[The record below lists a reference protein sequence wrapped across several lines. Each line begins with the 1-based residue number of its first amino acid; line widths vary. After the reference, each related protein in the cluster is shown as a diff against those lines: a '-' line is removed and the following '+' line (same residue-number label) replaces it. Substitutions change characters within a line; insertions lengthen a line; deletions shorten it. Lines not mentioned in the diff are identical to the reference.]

1 LENTNNIDFNRRL
14 KEILTQREI
23 VRIKDD
29 RRKPSAVLIPMYYS
43 EEQHHLIFTK
53 RTELVSSHKGEI
65 SFPGGGYH
73 QGDSNLVTTAL
84 RETWEEIGLAPEDV
98 KVLGQLDDRL
108 TKGSAYIITP
118 FVGIIPA
125 EYKFRLNS
133 FETAEVFQI
142 PVPALLDISY
152 RREEPETLEGQA
164 ITTYFYSYQNHTI
177 IGATAR
183 ILKQFLDIY
192 AQVVQDMKTG

>member
-1 LENTNNIDFNRRL
+1 MENINNVDFNRRL

-23 VRIKDD
+23 VRVKDD

-43 EEQHHLIFTK
+43 EDQHHLVFTK
-53 RTELVSSHKGEI
+53 RTEFVSSHKGEI

-73 QGDSNLVTTAL
+73 QEDGKLIMTAL

-98 KVLGQLDDRL
+98 VILGQLDDRL

-125 EYKFRLNS
+125 TYKFKLNT

-142 PVPALLDISY
+142 PVPNLLDMSL
-152 RREEPETLEGQA
+152 RRDEPETLEGKA
-164 ITTYFYSYQNHTI
+164 ITTYSYTYDNHTI

-192 AQVVQDMKTG
+192 AQVMEDMKTR